1 MKIRIYCSK
10 EKEKLLQINNEE
22 INLDNYKKINEKPED
37 IIEYISRVDILYAT
51 KLYEY
56 NKTINI
62 SSLIF
67 TCNRDITEEEFKDF
81 IELLKRIGFRSSM
94 KKKHNILCVD
104 DDYKEVIF
112 NYNFKTNKPNN
123 DDNKYQ
129 KKKNKSLYKQ
139 QNLYIRN

>member
-81 IELLKRIGFRSSM
+81 IELLKRIGFKSSM
-94 KKKHNILCVD
+94 KKKHNILCID
-104 DDYKEVIF
+104 DDYNEVIF

-123 DDNKYQ
+123 DNKYQ